1 MRWWNKLEEED
12 VVGWTN
18 RTRVAASVEEISL
31 EKRRQQDSML
41 TSHQARG
48 KWMIPAYKCLMY
60 TSFSASMYMMCRMFL
75 VGGL

>member
-1 MRWWNKLEEED
+1 M
-12 VVGWTN
+12 VGWTN
-18 RTRVAASVEEISL
+18 RTRVAAGMEEISL
-31 EKRRQQDSML
+31 EKQRQQDSML

-75 VGGL
+75 VGVL

>member
-1 MRWWNKLEEED
+1 M
-12 VVGWTN
+12 VGWTN

-75 VGGL
+75 VGGPELTSRLNF